1 MGVGRPVRITSHSQ
15 NSFGDKSR
23 KSHRLARI
31 QITDLSV
38 TVCFYSSPN
47 VSPTCSL
54 TNIHGF
60 LQSRLWI
67 GELCGIVI
75 PDFFFFFFFFRSAAI
90 FGQPSAGGL
99 LFTLPHPDSSQTL
112 SFTPRGKRDR
122 TLSVGSSSSW
132 HRHRPPTKPDNNA
145 PSTATKQAN
154 TTSLRERELMECSN
168 HKERHYPKTHKV
180 NRKSDN
186 FFFCRYH
193 EGGGCSL
200 SCTIPFKQGFVYSEC

>member
-1 MGVGRPVRITSHSQ
+1 MRITSHSQ

-75 PDFFFFFFFFRSAAI
+75 PDFFFFFFSFFVAPRS
-90 FGQPSAGGL
+90 L
-99 LFTLPHPDSSQTL
+99 DSRRQ
-112 SFTPRGKRDR
+112 G
-122 TLSVGSSSSW
+122 GSSSHFPIQIARKLFHS
-132 HRHRPPTKPDNNA
+132 HPVANEIGRCLSAPRPAGTGTDHQPNLTTMLQVPRQNKPT
-145 PSTATKQAN
+145 Q
-154 TTSLRERELMECSN
+154 LR
-168 HKERHYPKTHKV
+168 
-180 NRKSDN
+180 
-186 FFFCRYH
+186 
-193 EGGGCSL
+193 
-200 SCTIPFKQGFVYSEC
+200 